1 MGRPSTGKGGRKGG
15 AASSSPAS
23 GAGADAPPAAAAPAS
38 VRPLPAPII
47 RVLPAAAI
55 PAHPLRHR
63 CAPTG
68 QVLPRA
74 SAARDCS
81 ARRYYRPQRQR
92 PPSAS
97 THATNPRA
105 RRASR
110 AVPPIFAAP
119 CWRLWRPTSFRTRPI
134 PRSLRRPRL
143 PAARKRRP
151 RRRSASQVR
160 RAAARASPPPSPPPR
175 APPRLLPSRRR
186 RRLSRAVG
194 WRCGRRARAG
204 GTRRW

>member
-1 MGRPSTGKGGRKGG
+1 MELL
-15 AASSSPAS
+15 
-23 GAGADAPPAAAAPAS
+23 AAPQPVAPAPMRRQLLLLQLRCGPCPLRLS
-38 VRPLPAPII
+38 VCSLLQPFQPTPSATDVPPLAKCCLGPRLPGIAVHDVTTGPSDSDRPLQALTPLIPAPGAR
-47 RVLPAAAI
+47 RVRCRPFL
-55 PAHPLRHR
+55 LRH
-63 CAPTG
+63 
-68 QVLPRA
+68 
-74 SAARDCS
+74 
-81 ARRYYRPQRQR
+81 
-92 PPSAS
+92 
-97 THATNPRA
+97 
-105 RRASR
+105 
-110 AVPPIFAAP
+110 